1 VERLVSDEL
10 WELAQPLLPRPERVK
25 RGRTGRPRVPDRA
38 ALAGIVFV
46 LKTGI
51 SWNELPQELGCGSG
65 VTCWRRLREWQQ
77 AGLWQQLHR
86 VVLDRLAQQD
96 LLDWSRAAVDS
107 VSVRAKRRGEATG
120 PSPTDRGKAGS
131 KYHVLCDR
139 NGLPLHAL
147 ITGANTHDSR
157 MLEPL
162 LDTNPGVC
170 ERAGGP
176 GRPRRRPAKLH
187 ADKGLRLPPLSPLPG
202 PAWDRGAHCAARD
215 RGLHPARTGPLGR
228 RAHHVLAAEFPT
240 VGPALRPHR
249 INHHRLVVAG
259 LCPDLPPPPRPA
271 PTAFVVTVPST
282 RRCST
287 RR

>member
-1 VERLVSDEL
+1 MERLVSDEL
-10 WELAQPLLPRPERVK
+10 WELVQPLIPRPVRVR

-38 ALAGIVFV
+38 VLAGIVFV

-77 AGLWQQLHR
+77 AGVWQQLHR
-86 VVLDRLAQQD
+86 VVLDRLAQLD

-157 MLEPL
+157 MLVPL
-162 LDTNPGVC
+162 LDTNPGIR
-170 ERAGGP
+170 ERAGRP
-176 GRPRRRPAKLH
+176 GRPRRRPGKLH
-187 ADKGLRLPPLSPLPG
+187 ADKGYDYPRCRRYL
-202 PAWDRGAHCAARD
+202 AQRGIGVRIAR
-215 RGLHPARTGPLGR
+215 RGIEDSTRLGR
-228 RAHHVLAAEFPT
+228 VRWVVERTMSWLLNFRRL
-240 VGPALRPHR
+240 ALRYDRTEATITALLSLACALICHR
-249 INHHRLVVAG
+249 RLAEHQS
-259 LCPDLPPPPRPA
+259 RP
-271 PTAFVVTVPST
+271 SS
-282 RRCST
+282 RR
-287 RR
+287 R

>member
-1 VERLVSDEL
+1 M
-10 WELAQPLLPRPERVK
+10 
-25 RGRTGRPRVPDRA
+25 
-38 ALAGIVFV
+38 FV

-77 AGLWQQLHR
+77 AGVWQQLHR

-157 MLEPL
+157 MLAPL
-162 LDTNPGVC
+162 LDTSNGPPNQSSRSACSGW
-170 ERAGGP
+170 AGS
-176 GRPRRRPAKLH
+176 A
-187 ADKGLRLPPLSPLPG
+187 ST
-202 PAWDRGAHCAARD
+202 AW
-215 RGLHPARTGPLGR
+215 
-228 RAHHVLAAEFPT
+228 
-240 VGPALRPHR
+240 
-249 INHHRLVVAG
+249 N
-259 LCPDLPPPPRPA
+259 
-271 PTAFVVTVPST
+271 S
-282 RRCST
+282 S
-287 RR
+287 

>member
-1 VERLVSDEL
+1 MERLVSDEL
-10 WELAQPLLPRPERVK
+10 WELVQPLIPRPVRVR

-38 ALAGIVFV
+38 VLAGIVFV

-157 MLEPL
+157 MLVPL
-162 LDTNPGVC
+162 LDTNPGIR
-170 ERAGGP
+170 ERAGRP
-176 GRPRRRPAKLH
+176 GRPRRRPGSCTPTRAMTIRGV
-187 ADKGLRLPPLSPLPG
+187 AATWPSVGSG
-202 PAWDRGAHCAARD
+202 CGSRGAGSRTPPGSGGCAGSSSA
-215 RGLHPARTGPLGR
+215 P
-228 RAHHVLAAEFPT
+228 
-240 VGPALRPHR
+240 
-249 INHHRLVVAG
+249 
-259 LCPDLPPPPRPA
+259 CPG
-271 PTAFVVTVPST
+271 
-282 RRCST
+282 C
-287 RR
+287 

>member
-1 VERLVSDEL
+1 MVSDEL
-10 WELAQPLLPRPERVK
+10 WELVQPLIPRPVRVR

-46 LKTGI
+46 LKSGI

-65 VTCWRRLREWQQ
+65 VTCGQRLRECQQ
-77 AGLWQQLHR
+77 AGVWQQLHR

-147 ITGANTHDSR
+147 VTGANCTTAACWPRCWTPTPASVNVPGGRDVRGGARASCTPTR
-157 MLEPL
+157 AM
-162 LDTNPGVC
+162 TNRGV
-170 ERAGGP
+170 
-176 GRPRRRPAKLH
+176 
-187 ADKGLRLPPLSPLPG
+187 
-202 PAWDRGAHCAARD
+202 AA
-215 RGLHPARTGPLGR
+215 T
-228 RAHHVLAAEFPT
+228 
-240 VGPALRPHR
+240 
-249 INHHRLVVAG
+249 
-259 LCPDLPPPPRPA
+259 
-271 PTAFVVTVPST
+271 
-282 RRCST
+282 
-287 RR
+287 

>member
-1 VERLVSDEL
+1 MERLVSDEL
-10 WELAQPLLPRPERVK
+10 WELAQPLIPRPERMR

-120 PSPTDRGKAGS
+120 
-131 KYHVLCDR
+131 
-139 NGLPLHAL
+139 AL
-147 ITGANTHDSR
+147 TNRSR
-157 MLEPL
+157 K
-162 LDTNPGVC
+162 GRQQVS
-170 ERAGGP
+170 RAV
-176 GRPRRRPAKLH
+176 RPQRAT
-187 ADKGLRLPPLSPLPG
+187 
-202 PAWDRGAHCAARD
+202 AARPD
-215 RGLHPARTGPLGR
+215 HRREHPRQPDAG
-228 RAHHVLAAEFPT
+228 PT
-240 VGPALRPHR
+240 VGHQ
-249 INHHRLVVAG
+249 
-259 LCPDLPPPPRPA
+259 PRHP
-271 PTAFVVTVPST
+271 
-282 RRCST
+282 
-287 RR
+287 